1 MVNSL
6 CLAHQNSVPLSH
18 QNSVPLS
25 HHVFVPSSQ
34 QKDMRAAQLAT
45 SGTAYQQRNPKG
57 FPRIGLYA
65 HWLLLVSIW
74 RVGGTQLGE
83 RERKSSRQ
91 HVPFRCLKSGSKLP
105 SGTQGTAQ
113 WYIVLQE
120 LVFLP

>member
-1 MVNSL
+1 MVISL

-18 QNSVPLS
+18 
-25 HHVFVPSSQ
+25 HVFIPSSQ
-34 QKDMRAAQLAT
+34 QQDMRIAQPAT
-45 SGTAYQQRNPKG
+45 IGTAYQQRNPKG

-65 HWLLLVSIW
+65 HWLPLVFIW
-74 RVGGTQLGE
+74 GVGEAQLGD

-113 WYIVLQE
+113 WHVVLQE